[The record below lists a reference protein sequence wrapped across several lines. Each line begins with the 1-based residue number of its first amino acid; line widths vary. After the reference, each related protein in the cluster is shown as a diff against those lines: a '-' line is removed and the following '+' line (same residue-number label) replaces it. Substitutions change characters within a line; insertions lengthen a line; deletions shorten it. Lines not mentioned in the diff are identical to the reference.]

1 MKPADAYAAL
11 EPRYSLTEL
20 EPSVQWWWFEGYFW
34 GRHEEIQKQEGL
46 HLAYRQLLMQKDEQI
61 QAQVLTI
68 KALRHD
74 FTYKSLGVRNA

>member
-1 MKPADAYAAL
+1 MKPADAYAES

-46 HLAYRQLLMQKDEQI
+46 HLAYRHLLMQKEEQLH
-61 QAQVLTI
+61 AQELTI
-68 KALRHD
+68 HALRHD